1 VRERVYVCV
10 SGAPPAPESPS
21 PPRSPR
27 SSVPRRAAAHL
38 GSEAGLCSPPLV
50 TLNPPSRGAGAHDRI
65 QGLQGRSAA
74 VGRARPR
81 LQAPAPPWSR
91 FLPAPPRAPSG
102 VPRARIRN
110 PKPRPP
116 PPPPYCCPYPYPYC
130 TLRARARGLLRGSGL
145 GKAALTRAGAGA
157 ASGAGGWRTCGRSRP
172 SSASRRWPR
181 ALPRALHS
189 APRPSRA
196 PCKPEADP
204 KSCQAGGRPQK
215 LSLQAGGRPQKLSL
229 KLKLRFGS
237 RTRTPRQYVR

>member
-81 LQAPAPPWSR
+81 LQAPAPPWNR
-91 FLPAPPRAPSG
+91 CRPAPP
-102 VPRARIRN
+102 
-110 PKPRPP
+110 
-116 PPPPYCCPYPYPYC
+116 
-130 TLRARARGLLRGSGL
+130 RARARGLLRGSGL

-204 KSCQAGGRPQK
+204 KSCLCKPEADPK
-215 LSLQAGGRPQKLSL
+215 SCL
-229 KLKLRFGS
+229 
-237 RTRTPRQYVR
+237 